1 MDPKTLE
8 YMKAKV
14 TESDKVL
21 FAIEYRK
28 KQLLVLENC
37 EKVVK
42 TSFHCDMGREKNRN
56 EAVMNNGNSVIVF
69 DFNTEIH
76 AKAVELIEAE
86 IILLKEMLEKI

>member
-8 YMKAKV
+8 YMKAKI

-21 FAIEYRK
+21 LAIEYRK
-28 KQLLVLENC
+28 KQLSVLVNC

-42 TSFHCDMGREKNRN
+42 TALLCEMDSGKNRN

-69 DFNTEIH
+69 DFNAEIH